1 MPGEQSARS
10 LSLGSDQGASSL
22 DRAPWSIDATT
33 NRARDVA
40 VAACSSERHERRA
53 LELAR
58 QSAVKS
64 ALDDLRRI
72 ANELDADAWMYR
84 SHRPS
89 G

>member
-1 MPGEQSARS
+1 MPEDQSVRS
-10 LSLGSDQGASSL
+10 LSLGDEQGASSL
-22 DRAPWSIDATT
+22 DRGPRSIDATT
-33 NRARDVA
+33 NRARDFA

-64 ALDDLRRI
+64 ALEDLRKI

-84 SHRPS
+84 PHRPS